1 LREDTKIVNSA
12 LYSLINISTKKIAE
26 RKIITRFCF
35 LSVVILRSDLYTD
48 NRRIGIIGDMEAD
61 EAPGDRLANS

>member
-35 LSVVILRSDLYTD
+35 LSVVILIWFMYCITGGMRT
-48 NRRIGIIGDMEAD
+48 
-61 EAPGDRLANS
+61 